1 MHKRRDKDVANQVTV
16 HEVVGEV
23 KGRVCV
29 LVDDMIDTGGTI
41 CAAADALFAHG
52 AEDVIVTATHGVLS
66 GPAADRLKNSR
77 VSEFVLT
84 DTLPTPGEL
93 GADLDKI
100 TVLSIAPTIAARSA
114 RSSRTARSRA
124 SSTSTDPGG
133 HRSISCTASPPSKLP
148 QLLGE
153 GGRTCWGTAVRYRR
167 ALRSRPMFGRVTAPT
182 APVLRGVAMADVK
195 LTAETRTE
203 FGKGAARRIRRE
215 KKVPA
220 VVYGHGVDPLHVT
233 LPGHELQLALRTP
246 NVLLTLDIDGKTQL
260 AIPKAVQRDAIK
272 GFLEHVDLLTVK
284 SGEKV
289 TVEVY
294 VHTEGELAPGSFLL
308 EHVLSTITVEAE
320 ATHIPESVTVSIAG
334 LEAGASIAAK
344 DIPLPK
350 GTTLAIDE
358 DAVVLQVLA
367 AQAEEASTE
376 DADGE
381 SAEA

>member
-1 MHKRRDKDVANQVTV
+1 
-16 HEVVGEV
+16 
-23 KGRVCV
+23 
-29 LVDDMIDTGGTI
+29 
-41 CAAADALFAHG
+41 
-52 AEDVIVTATHGVLS
+52 
-66 GPAADRLKNSR
+66 
-77 VSEFVLT
+77 
-84 DTLPTPGEL
+84 
-93 GADLDKI
+93 
-100 TVLSIAPTIAARSA
+100 
-114 RSSRTARSRA
+114 
-124 SSTSTDPGG
+124 
-133 HRSISCTASPPSKLP
+133 
-148 QLLGE
+148 
-153 GGRTCWGTAVRYRR
+153 
-167 ALRSRPMFGRVTAPT
+167 
-182 APVLRGVAMADVK
+182 MADVK

-203 FGKGAARRIRRE
+203 FGKGAARRIRRD

-246 NVLLTLDIDGKTQL
+246 NVLLTLDIEGKTQL

-367 AQAEEASTE
+367 AQAEEASA
-376 DADGE
+376 DAD
-381 SAEA
+381 AEGTEA